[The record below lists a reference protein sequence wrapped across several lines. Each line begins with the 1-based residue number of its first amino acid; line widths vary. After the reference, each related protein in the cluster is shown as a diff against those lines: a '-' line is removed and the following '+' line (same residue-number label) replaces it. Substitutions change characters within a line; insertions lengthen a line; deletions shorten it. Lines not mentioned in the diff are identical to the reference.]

1 MFSAPLHSSFAY
13 SLKWRY
19 GFTAILDFDQ
29 LAVMKETVAIHKP
42 ERACTAR
49 VNQATPGGLQYLLFY
64 SSFQFVFNGRGRA
77 STPRSDKIT

>member
-1 MFSAPLHSSFAY
+1 MKRMNSRISNSWPQHQG
-13 SLKWRY
+13 WRSY
-19 GFTAILDFDQ
+19 Q
-29 LAVMKETVAIHKP
+29 HKTVAIHKP